1 MQTDFKLYKA
11 DMKYIRNLH
20 NVDDKALS
28 VSPQTGKDNRVFV
41 GIVIICGIH
50 KYCIPLSSPKEK
62 HKNMKNSMDF
72 SKIEVNGKLL
82 GVLNCNLMIPIEE
95 EQLQLVDTTIFKR
108 DRENIKYYK
117 RLCVQELEWR
127 QTNSEVICNK
137 ANVLYKKY
145 SSNEPFT
152 GRNRCL
158 NFPKLEAECEKYN
171 SKIKR
176 GTNGTSLYRH
186 YHNSKESST
195 STHICKS
202 PSSAKRAY
210 SSGSSIARAFKAHS
224 EQGVV
229 LNPSSATLQ
238 SIRKIYPSK
247 VVTLTLLYIQ

>member
-1 MQTDFKLYKA
+1 MQTDFKLYKV

-20 NVDDKALS
+20 NIDDKVLS
-28 VSPQTGKDNRVFV
+28 VSPQTRKDNRVFV

-62 HKNMKNSMDF
+62 HKKMKNSMDF

-82 GVLNCNLMIPIEE
+82 GVLNFNLMIPIEE

-117 RLCVQELEWR
+117 RLCVHELAWCR
-127 QTNSEVICNK
+127 NNSEVICNK

-145 SSNEPFT
+145 ISNESFT

-158 NFPKLEAECEKYN
+158 NFPKLESECKKYN

-176 GTNGTSLYRH
+176 G
-186 YHNSKESST
+186 
-195 STHICKS
+195 ID
-202 PSSAKRAY
+202 
-210 SSGSSIARAFKAHS
+210 
-224 EQGVV
+224 
-229 LNPSSATLQ
+229 
-238 SIRKIYPSK
+238 
-247 VVTLTLLYIQ
+247 

>member
-1 MQTDFKLYKA
+1 MQTDFKLYKV

-20 NVDDKALS
+20 NIDDKVFS

-50 KYCIPLSSPKEK
+50 KYCIPLSSSKEK
-62 HKNMKNSMDF
+62 HRKMKNSMDF
-72 SKIEVNGKLL
+72 SKIELNGNLL
-82 GVLNCNLMIPIEE
+82 GVLNFNLMIPVEE
-95 EQLQLVDTTIFKR
+95 AQLQLVDTTIYKR

-117 RLCVQELEWR
+117 RLCAQELEWC

-145 SSNEPFT
+145 ISNDSFA

-176 GTNGTSLYRH
+176 GTN
-186 YHNSKESST
+186 
-195 STHICKS
+195 
-202 PSSAKRAY
+202 
-210 SSGSSIARAFKAHS
+210 
-224 EQGVV
+224 
-229 LNPSSATLQ
+229 
-238 SIRKIYPSK
+238 
-247 VVTLTLLYIQ
+247 